1 MDEETPA
8 VCQPEPGR
16 SLAKWLTAP
25 TLRQLGRL
33 GEKIG
38 RKRNHHMLS
47 EHLNHLLLLA
57 NLYWTQAP
65 PVADPPVMPPL
76 CLDHSVLD
84 ATTESGI
91 FCTLY
96 LVIAL

>member
-1 MDEETPA
+1 MFDS
-8 VCQPEPGR
+8 VQYNFF
-16 SLAKWLTAP
+16 
-25 TLRQLGRL
+25 Q
-33 GEKIG
+33 IG
-38 RKRNHHMLS
+38 RKRNHHILS

-91 FCTLY
+91 PNY
-96 LVIAL
+96 LSVSL

>member
-1 MDEETPA
+1 MGSPSLLVARRGGAVRCSGAATP
-8 VCQPEPGR
+8 PGAAGTR
-16 SLAKWLTAP
+16 GGTARA
-25 TLRQLGRL
+25 RQ
-33 GEKIG
+33 IG

-84 ATTESGI
+84 ATTESARWGKG
-91 FCTLY
+91 
-96 LVIAL
+96 